1 MLYIHPV
8 LMALA
13 ILLYAYVLYLGVARF
28 RFNHLRQR
36 VMFQWKRH
44 VRLGQVAVVGYALGG
59 GLGMLATWKE
69 WSVVGGMG
77 WHYHN
82 FVYVI
87 LPLCVVSFATGAYM
101 NRKKAPRTFLPL
113 VHGLTNLA
121 LLLSG
126 LCQVATGLPVAQSF

>member
-8 LMALA
+8 LMALV

-28 RFNHLRQR
+28 RFNHLKQR

-44 VRLGQVAVVGYALGG
+44 VRLGQVAVAGYVLGG
-59 GLGMLATWKE
+59 GLGMLVTWKE
-69 WSVVGGMG
+69 WSVVGGLG

-82 FVYVI
+82 FLYVI
-87 LPLCVVSFATGAYM
+87 LPLCAVSFATGTYM
-101 NRKKAPRTFLPL
+101 NSKKAPRKLLPL
-113 VHGLTNLA
+113 VHGLANLV

-126 LCQVATGLPVAQSF
+126 LCQVFTGLPVIRPF

>member
-8 LMALA
+8 LMALV

-44 VRLGQVAVVGYALGG
+44 VRLGQMAVVGYALGG
-59 GLGMLATWKE
+59 GLGMLVTWKE

-77 WHYHN
+77 WHYSN

-87 LPLCVVSFATGAYM
+87 LPLCVVSFATGTYM
-101 NRKKAPRTFLPL
+101 DRKKAPRKFLPL
-113 VHGLTNLA
+113 AHGTANLV

-126 LCQVATGLPVAQSF
+126 ICQIFTGLPVIRNL